1 VCGKIL
7 ESETFDLA
15 GSTATTIENTIRDA
29 FAEPFDSLH
38 EMIRL
43 TFVTGAGRL
52 GRARYD
58 ENAAKAVTNTL
69 RELGYEEDRGASAV
83 MECAGTYKL
92 QHDTGKNLKTVVIF
106 PKVNDNNSNNKSIQS
121 GMNCLRLGGNQSSS
135 SSSSAP
141 LILEG
146 SIEHKIAYAS
156 MNVFPNMIQSC
167 CPTWSQKKECINAIT
182 SLKEMAETIDKKL
195 MDGQPL
201 TDAEQDFYD
210 SVSMT
215 SIEEKMACVRD
226 LMHKQVDAGEISAS
240 EKEQLIGQVNEKLQ
254 TLKKDIQEAEQQ
266 KKTKRV
272 ENLKTAETKM
282 VARKVKLVAL
292 TPRPLPPLKN
302 EAAITKLR
310 KELKPL
316 LEMEENA
323 KGRLLTPKEAQTLA
337 RKDEILIEIEQLE
350 QASRGWFES
359 EEIFQARVR
368 SCQEN
373 FQKSVMATK
382 TKKSTTT
389 TTAAKPTSALPSTT
403 KWVTP
408 GAKKQ
413 TAWSKPNK
421 STTNTGS
428 GGLFA
433 AMMNDSDSD

>member
-1 VCGKIL
+1 
-7 ESETFDLA
+7 
-15 GSTATTIENTIRDA
+15 
-29 FAEPFDSLH
+29 
-38 EMIRL
+38 
-43 TFVTGAGRL
+43 
-52 GRARYD
+52 
-58 ENAAKAVTNTL
+58 
-69 RELGYEEDRGASAV
+69 
-83 MECAGTYKL
+83 
-92 QHDTGKNLKTVVIF
+92 
-106 PKVNDNNSNNKSIQS
+106 
-121 GMNCLRLGGNQSSS
+121 MNGLRLGDNQSSS
-135 SSSSAP
+135 SSP

-167 CPTWSQKKECINAIT
+167 CPTWSQKKGCINAMT
-182 SLKEMAETIDKKL
+182 SLKEMAEAIEKKL

-201 TDAEQDFYD
+201 SDAEQAFYD
-210 SVSMT
+210 SVSLT

-226 LMHKQVDAGEISAS
+226 MMHKQVDAGEISAS
-240 EKEQLIGQVNEKLQ
+240 EKEQLIAQVNEKLQ
-254 TLKKDIQEAEQQ
+254 TLKKEIQEAEQQ
-266 KKTKRV
+266 KKPKRV
-272 ENLKTAETKM
+272 ENLNATELKI
-282 VARKVKLVAL
+282 VARKEKLVAL

-302 EAAITKLR
+302 ETAITKLR

-316 LEMEENA
+316 LEMEQNA

-337 RKDEILIEIEQLE
+337 RKDEILTEIEQLE

-359 EEIFQARVR
+359 DEIFQTRVR

-373 FQKSVMATK
+373 FQKSVMATTK
-382 TKKSTTT
+382 TKKTTT
-389 TTAAKPTSALPSTT
+389 TSTAKPTSALPSTT

-421 STTNTGS
+421 PKTNTGG